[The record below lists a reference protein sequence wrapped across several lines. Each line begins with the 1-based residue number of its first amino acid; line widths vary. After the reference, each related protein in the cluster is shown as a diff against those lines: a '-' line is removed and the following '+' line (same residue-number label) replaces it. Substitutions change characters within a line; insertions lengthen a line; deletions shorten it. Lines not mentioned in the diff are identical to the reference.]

1 MITWADV
8 ELLEPQASAVPLA
21 AQNAILAHAPIE
33 LAAEAWLSKADLAWT
48 YYCAHRALLYLQ
60 GTTGASGQVSEEKVG
75 DVMRKYAVA
84 ASTGGDPLNETKWGK
99 ELLRLRDGTLNC
111 RLPLL

>member
-1 MITWADV
+1 MSNFV
-8 ELLEPQASAVPLA
+8 SHKPPAVPLA

-33 LAAEAWLSKADLAWT
+33 LGRRRHGRKADLAWT

-60 GTTGASGQVSEEKVG
+60 RDSGASGQVSEEKVG

-84 ASTGGDPLNETKWGK
+84 RQSTGGDPLNETKVGQRATAAARRDS
-99 ELLRLRDGTLNC
+99 EL
-111 RLPLL
+111 

>member
-1 MITWADV
+1 MITWVDV
-8 ELLEPQASAVPLA
+8 VNCEPQASGVPLA
-21 AQNAILAHAPIE
+21 SQTAILADAPIE
-33 LAAEAWLSKADLAWT
+33 LNADAWESKINLAWT

-60 GTTGASGQVSEEKVG
+60 GTTGASGQISEEKVG
-75 DVMRKYAVA
+75 DVTRKYAVA